1 MTKELEDL
9 LNDSHYREITDR
21 LHVIMSTINEHIIQH
36 PVSKINKKI
45 YKKVEKAQ
53 NLLWEAYQESAKNL

>member
-9 LNDSHYREITDR
+9 LNNGHYHEITDR